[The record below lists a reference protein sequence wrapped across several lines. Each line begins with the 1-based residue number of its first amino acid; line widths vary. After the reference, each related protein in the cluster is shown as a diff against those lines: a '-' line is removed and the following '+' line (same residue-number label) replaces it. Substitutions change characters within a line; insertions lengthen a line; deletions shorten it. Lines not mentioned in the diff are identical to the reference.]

1 MRSHRARRLLLVELP
16 QVPGTA
22 APESELGLL
31 QRGRGS
37 GWLRAADRLDGQAL
51 LLKCLGSDP
60 RWDHQV
66 ESRSDY
72 YAMLALRLDLPMA
85 ALLPLAMAEDPDEA
99 WIALSTLEAM
109 ARRGSVGARDVL
121 SQLRYDEVDDPHRP
135 PVGPRP
141 QVAADAS
148 VDVVLAGIHPAFPR
162 ALVHRFQHTQ
172 QSREVDALRAA
183 AAACPNPWGRRF
195 ALRVLGLRGDT
206 TPLEAVETVLASDE
220 VGAGR
225 AAAWHYVSAL
235 PPAIS
240 LPLVRQWLAKDDG
253 RSRVAAGVLAE
264 HAEASDTS
272 AVRRALSR
280 AVDYYTICDLVT
292 ALGQLP
298 DGGPFPELA
307 TVYVGS
313 AYSYA
318 RMRAVT
324 AMAAT
329 DPSFGET
336 WAEECLWDCEDVSRE
351 VGARYVPLTARAV
364 ERLRELAGDVHEDT
378 AVREA
383 AAARLA

>member
-1 MRSHRARRLLLVELP
+1 MELL

-22 APESELGLL
+22 SSESDLGLL

-37 GWLRAADRLDGQAL
+37 GWLRAADSLDGRAL

-72 YAMLALRLDLPMA
+72 YATLALRLALPMA
-85 ALLPLAMAEDPDEA
+85 VLLPVAMAEDPDDA
-99 WIALSTLEAM
+99 WIARNTLEAM

-121 SQLRYDEVDDPHRP
+121 AQLPHDEVEYPQRLR
-135 PVGPRP
+135 VRARP
-141 QVAADAS
+141 QVSTDAA
-148 VDVVLAGIHPAFPR
+148 VDVVLGGIQPIFPS

-172 QSREVDALRAA
+172 QPHEVDALQAA
-183 AAACPNPWGRRF
+183 AAGCPNPWGRRF

-206 TPLEAVETVLASDE
+206 TPLKGVETVLASGE
-220 VGAGR
+220 IGASR
-225 AAAWHYVSAL
+225 AAAWHYVSSL
-235 PPAIS
+235 PPEIS
-240 LPLVRQWLAKDDG
+240 LPLARQWLVKDDG
-253 RSRVAAGVLAE
+253 LSGAAGGVLAE
-264 HAEASDTS
+264 HAESSDTS

-280 AVDYYTICDLVT
+280 AVDYYAICDLVT
-292 ALGQLP
+292 ALGRLP
-298 DGGPFPELA
+298 EGGPYPELA

-318 RMRAVT
+318 RTRAVT

-329 DPSFGET
+329 DPSFAET

-351 VGARYVPLTARAV
+351 VGARHVPLTARTV
-364 ERLRELAGDVHEDT
+364 ERLRELARDIHEVT

-383 AAARLA
+383 ADARLA

>member
-1 MRSHRARRLLLVELP
+1 MELP

-22 APESELGLL
+22 SPESDLGLL

-37 GWLRAADRLDGQAL
+37 GWLRAADRPDGQAL

-60 RWDHQV
+60 RWDHQA

-72 YAMLALRLDLPMA
+72 YARLALRLDLPIA
-85 ALLPLAMAEDPDEA
+85 TLLPVAIAEEPDEA
-99 WIALSTLEAM
+99 WIARGTLEAM
-109 ARRGSVGARDVL
+109 ARRGAVEASDALAQLPDDEAGHPSRPLAR
-121 SQLRYDEVDDPHRP
+121 
-135 PVGPRP
+135 PRS
-141 QVAADAS
+141 QVATDAV
-148 VDVVLAGIHPAFPR
+148 VDVVLAGIQPPFPS
-162 ALVHRFQHTQ
+162 ALVYRFEHTQ
-172 QSREVDALRAA
+172 QPHEVEALRAA
-183 AAACPNPWGRRF
+183 AAACPNPWGKRF

-206 TPLEAVETVLASDE
+206 TPLGVAETILASDE

-225 AAAWHYVSAL
+225 AAAWHYVSSL
-235 PPAIS
+235 PPEIS
-240 LPLVRQWLAKDDG
+240 LPLARQWLVKDDG
-253 RSRVAAGVLAE
+253 RSGAAAGVLAD
-264 HAEASDTS
+264 HAESSDTS

-292 ALGQLP
+292 ALGRLP
-298 DGGPFPELA
+298 EGGPYPELA
-307 TVYVGS
+307 TVYLGS

-318 RMRAVT
+318 RMRAVR

-329 DPSFGET
+329 DPSFAET

-351 VGARYVPLTARAV
+351 VGARYVPLTARTV
-364 ERLRELAGDVHEDT
+364 KRLRELASDVHEDT

>member
-1 MRSHRARRLLLVELP
+1 MELP

-22 APESELGLL
+22 SPESDLGLL

-37 GWLRAADRLDGQAL
+37 GWLRAADRPDGRAL

-72 YAMLALRLDLPMA
+72 YATLALRIDLPMA
-85 ALLPLAMAEDPDEA
+85 TLLPVALAEDPDEE
-99 WIALSTLEAM
+99 WIARNTLEAM

-121 SQLRYDEVDDPHRP
+121 AQLPHDEVEYPHRP
-135 PVGPRP
+135 PVRSRP
-141 QVAADAS
+141 QVAADAA
-148 VDVVLAGIHPAFPR
+148 VGVVLAGIQPAFPR
-162 ALVHRFQHTQ
+162 ALVYRFRHTQ
-172 QSREVDALRAA
+172 QPHEVDALREAA
-183 AAACPNPWGRRF
+183 AGCPNPWGRRF
-195 ALRVLGLRGDT
+195 ALHVLGLRGDT
-206 TPLEAVETVLASDE
+206 TPLDAVETVLASDE
-220 VGAGR
+220 IGAGR

-235 PPAIS
+235 PPEIS
-240 LPLVRQWLAKDDG
+240 LPLARQWLEKDDG
-253 RSRVAAGVLAE
+253 RSGVAGGVLAE
-264 HAEASDTS
+264 HAESADTS
-272 AVRRALSR
+272 AVRRALAR

-292 ALGQLP
+292 ALGRLP
-298 DGGPFPELA
+298 EGGPYPELA
-307 TVYVGS
+307 TVYLGS

-329 DPSFGET
+329 DPAFAET
-336 WAEECLWDCEDVSRE
+336 WAEECLWDCEDVSRD

-364 ERLRELAGDVHEDT
+364 ERLRELANDVHEET

-383 AAARLA
+383 AAGRLA